1 MARPVKVRI
10 RYTKDRSWLA
20 RLELAVEKDA
30 RLTSEQKG
38 NATAAIRSLISQF
51 MDLDSAFAPAAP
63 VAPAAEASRRE
74 KPRRKRAESVAA

>member
-51 MDLDSAFAPAAP
+51 MDLDSAFAP
-63 VAPAAEASRRE
+63 VVPATEARRE